1 MEAAENAVSGAG
13 LIILNEAGGKAGAL
27 EGVGIEYLS
36 KPPSIIAVFCRLDY
50 LDVLEFG
57 FEDLQLH
64 LGIMALGYGS
74 RIRIRLLRYVVE
86 RAVR

>member
-1 MEAAENAVSGAG
+1 MSGAG

-27 EGVGIEYLS
+27 EGVGIEYLGE
-36 KPPSIIAVFCRLDY
+36 PTSIVAMFCRLDQ
-50 LDVLEFG
+50 LDILKFG

-64 LGIMALGYGS
+64 LGIMVLGYS
-74 RIRIRLLRYVVE
+74 SRNRIRVLRDVVE